1 MYEAATGRRSG
12 IVVGRVFLGRSVRPA
27 HLTYAYGEIADA
39 AAEC

>member
-1 MYEAATGRRSG
+1 MYEAATDRSG
-12 IVVGRVFLGRSVRPA
+12 IVCPA